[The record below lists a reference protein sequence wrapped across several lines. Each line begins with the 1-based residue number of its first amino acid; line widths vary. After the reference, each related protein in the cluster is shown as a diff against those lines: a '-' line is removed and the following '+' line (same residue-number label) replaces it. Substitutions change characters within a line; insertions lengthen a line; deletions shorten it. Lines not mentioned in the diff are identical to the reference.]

1 MWSGTSNGFKHVR
14 MRLPGMAGSVIQLR
28 PDYTQDS
35 IGTCAD
41 VRPGHAC
48 GVIIDNVKVQSVKAA
63 PRQP

>member
-1 MWSGTSNGFKHVR
+1 
-14 MRLPGMAGSVIQLR
+14 MAGTTAQLR
-28 PDYTQDS
+28 FEYAQDQFGS
-35 IGTCAD
+35 CAD